1 MSEMWA
7 LFKILLI
14 NYFGVSVYQ
23 VKTGKNKKVYLK
35 KIGLG
40 LIIAVSLAPT
50 IWLYC
55 RILIQGFDLLALIG
69 QEGAILTLGLVL
81 VSSII
86 FFFGIFYIISFFYF
100 AADAQS
106 LLALPLSGW
115 QVLGARFSVILC
127 YEYITESPFLLPPL
141 LIYGIKT
148 GAPAIYWIFAL
159 IGFLL
164 VPLLPLCLATIPTVV
179 VMRFANLSRRKDLF
193 RIIGGLVIIALAVA
207 CQFLFQKSGPNAM
220 DPAFL
225 QNLLTDRNGFMNL
238 ISRVFPST
246 SYLGQALVNA
256 DQATGVINLLLFAA
270 LSFLAVALAWL
281 AGEKLYFHG
290 LVGSGETDVR
300 RKMLNDSD
308 YKRMSIG
315 LPVLLAY
322 WVKEVR
328 LLLRNPTYFMNCVVT
343 NLLVP
348 VLLTVPF
355 LIQSHNQKGPMPWEA
370 LADKPAG
377 HIILM
382 AAIIGVV
389 IFMAGS
395 NAIAATSLSREGK
408 EFYISKYI
416 PLAYKIQV
424 QAKLL
429 SAYVFGIL
437 GAVLL
442 IIAATVLMP
451 LKIQFI
457 GALLGISLVAMAP
470 IIEAGLLIDL
480 ARPKLEWENEAQV
493 FKQNLNVLFSM
504 LFSVLLGGIIL
515 YLVVR
520 FIHTPALAAGC
531 MLLCFG
537 AAALVL
543 YYFLATWGIKR
554 YRQLEG

>member
-1 MSEMWA
+1 MSEMWS

-14 NYFGVSVYQ
+14 SYSGISAYQ
-23 VKTGKNKKVYLK
+23 IKTGKNRKIYLK

-55 RILIQGFDLLALIG
+55 KILIQGFDLLSSIG

-81 VSSII
+81 VCSII
-86 FFFGIFYIISFFYF
+86 FFFGIFYVISFVYF
-100 AADAQS
+100 AADAQD
-106 LLALPLSGW
+106 LLALPLRGW

-127 YEYITESPFLLPPL
+127 YEYLTESPFLLPPL
-141 LIYGIKT
+141 LIYGIKS
-148 GAPAIYWIFAL
+148 GAPAVYWIFAL

-164 VPLLPLCLATIPTVV
+164 VPLLPLSLATIPTVV

-193 RIIGGLVIIALAVA
+193 RIVGGLIIIALAVA
-207 CQFLFQKSGPNAM
+207 YQFLFQKSGPNAM

-225 QNLLTDRNGFMNL
+225 QNLLTERNGFMNL

-246 SYLGQALVNA
+246 SYLGLALVNA
-256 DQATGVINLLLFAA
+256 DQAPGIINLLLFTA

-281 AGEKLYFHG
+281 TGEKMYFKG
-290 LVGSGETDVR
+290 LVGSSETTAR
-300 RKMLNDSD
+300 RKKLSDSD
-308 YKRMSIG
+308 YRRMG
-315 LPVLLAY
+315 MGRPVLLAY
-322 WVKEVR
+322 WAKEIR
-328 LLLRNPTYFMNCVVT
+328 LLLRNPTYFMNCIMT

-348 VLLTVPF
+348 VLLAVPF

-370 LADKPAG
+370 LVDKPAG
-377 HIILM
+377 CVILM
-382 AAIIGVV
+382 AAITGVAV
-389 IFMAGS
+389 FMAGS
-395 NAIAATSLSREGK
+395 NAISATSLSREGK

-416 PLAYKIQV
+416 PLAYKIQI

-451 LKIQFI
+451 LKLPFI
-457 GALLGISLVAMAP
+457 GALLGISLVAIAP
-470 IIEAGLLIDL
+470 VIEAGLLIDL
-480 ARPKLEWENEAQV
+480 ARPKLEWENEAQAL
-493 FKQNLNVLFSM
+493 KQNLNVVFSM
-504 LFSVLLGGIIL
+504 IFSVLLGGVIL

-520 FIHTPALAAGC
+520 FIHNPALAAGC

-543 YYFLATWGIKR
+543 YYLLTTWGIKR
-554 YRQLEG
+554 YQELEG